1 MNYLD
6 TIKEAHDLVCKA
18 RNLLDETRSTMSC
31 DTDVNV
37 EVDILFDDWTA
48 ALEEVE
54 DQLFSGCNIADI
66 NELPESVEV

>member
-18 RNLLDETRSTMSC
+18 RNLLDETKSSMSG

-37 EVDILFDDWTA
+37 EVDQLFDDWVG
-48 ALEEVE
+48 ALETVE
-54 DQLFSGCNIADI
+54 DQLFSGCDI
-66 NELPESVEV
+66 EHVNELPEKVEA